1 MARYTTIFLRRGDY
15 ETLYYS
21 NEILASGEPA
31 IAVDSGILKVGNGLD
46 VWSNLPSVGIPSN
59 PTAAN
64 GASGILNMVQIT
76 QENYDLLDPD
86 PNTVYFIV

>member
-1 MARYTTIFLRRGDY
+1 MTRYSTIFLRKGGY

-46 VWSNLPSVGIPSN
+46 VWSDLPSVGVPSN
-59 PTAAN
+59 PTAVS

-76 QENYDLLDPD
+76 QANYDLLDPD
-86 PNTVYFIV
+86 PNTIYFIV